1 VRAWRSPLRRRGRLA
16 ACGLALYP
24 GLVHRRYPSIAT
36 AITAIIAQACGLVAS
51 SHVTEEHSQAAG
63 TTGQTTGGTSPG
75 GASSIGGASI
85 IGVSGSV
92 SLGGALSTD
101 CPSEPLFV
109 DQVVSRVG
117 AQRIFYSWTNE
128 EQVAE
133 LRAGGELFSRS
144 ERPGL
149 GRGLLFTELAAVA
162 ESEPSPVTQLAEALV
177 NQVFAKA
184 RFAWTNPWAT
194 LLGFPGET
202 YGNQLLRIE
211 LKPDAWI
218 ARFDQGTLTVFNAN
232 SEEVP
237 IETALATPE
246 RIGAIFYQSRA
257 DAESCY
263 VGSFA
268 RGGVGFREF
277 ALGNI
282 DMVERWSLATP
293 EIVERLQSD
302 IDELQAFQ
310 AQVACMSI
318 GADWS
323 TEVTCAWGGGL
334 ISAASALGNYDFALG
349 LPSDL
354 YRPSSENLE
363 ALVAAL
369 EVSMPTGEPLVVTP
383 GE

>member
-1 VRAWRSPLRRRGRLA
+1 M
-16 ACGLALYP
+16 
-24 GLVHRRYPSIAT
+24 
-36 AITAIIAQACGLVAS
+36 
-51 SHVTEEHSQAAG
+51 
-63 TTGQTTGGTSPG
+63 
-75 GASSIGGASI
+75 
-85 IGVSGSV
+85 
-92 SLGGALSTD
+92 
-101 CPSEPLFV
+101 
-109 DQVVSRVG
+109 
-117 AQRIFYSWTNE
+117 
-128 EQVAE
+128 
-133 LRAGGELFSRS
+133 
-144 ERPGL
+144 

-162 ESEPSPVTQLAEALV
+162 ESEPSPVTQLAEVLV
-177 NQVFAKA
+177 NQVFVKA

-194 LLGFPGET
+194 VLGFPGET

-218 ARFDQGTLTVFNAN
+218 ARYDAAGGLRVFDAN
-232 SEEVP
+232 NEQVP
-237 IETALATPE
+237 IETALANPE
-246 RIGAIFYQSRA
+246 RIGAIYYQSQ
-257 DAESCY
+257 AESNTGYC
-263 VGSFA
+263 GTFS

-310 AQVACMSI
+310 TQVACLAI

-323 TEVTCAWGGGL
+323 SAVACEWERSGAFGGVL
-334 ISAASALGNYDFALG
+334 SNYDFALG

-363 ALVAAL
+363 ALIAAL

-383 GE
+383 GK

>member
-1 VRAWRSPLRRRGRLA
+1 
-16 ACGLALYP
+16 
-24 GLVHRRYPSIAT
+24 VHRRRYPSLAT
-36 AITAIIAQACGLVAS
+36 AITAFIAQACGLVSS
-51 SHVTEEHSQAAG
+51 SHVTEEHSHTAGTSG
-63 TTGQTTGGTSPG
+63 TTGTGGTSSSG
-75 GASSIGGASI
+75 GSSSIGGISI
-85 IGVSGSV
+85 NVPSAG
-92 SLGGALSTD
+92 SLGVGGSLPTD
-101 CPSEPLFV
+101 CPTEPLFADQVV
-109 DQVVSRVG
+109 DQVGEQRV
-117 AQRIFYSWTNE
+117 FYSWTTE

-144 ERPGL
+144 ERPGM

-162 ESEPSPVTQLAEALV
+162 ESEPSSVTKLAEVLA
-177 NQVFAKA
+177 NQIFVKA

-218 ARFDQGTLTVFNAN
+218 ARFDRGALTVFDAN
-232 SEEVP
+232 NEQVP
-237 IETALATPE
+237 IDVALADPQ
-246 RIGAIFYQSRA
+246 RIGAIFYQSQA
-257 DAESCY
+257 DFNECY
-263 VGSFA
+263 VGTFA
-268 RGGVGFREF
+268 RTGVGFREF

-293 EIVERLQSD
+293 EIEERLQSD

-310 AQVACMSI
+310 AQVACLEI

-323 TEVTCAWGGGL
+323 SDVTCAWSETFYSGTTA
-334 ISAASALGNYDFALG
+334 IDNYDFALG

-363 ALVAAL
+363 ALIAAL
-369 EVSMPTGEPLVVTP
+369 EVSMPTGDPLVVTP